1 MIFQR
6 LGVNMN
12 KRFFDEVLK
21 LDEIFIKQNLDND
34 DLKKIKQLTTNFAA
48 ENYFW
53 RNLKQ
58 RDWTIVLKNS
68 GFFEILSKSS
78 ANNNE
83 LYITQSFVSEYLL
96 NVAEKYP
103 NEVIEI
109 IKESNTD
116 NDRVIWNFVRI
127 GLALDAKDTTELVPS
142 VKKWVNKLNMKS
154 TLFDSEIIKWIK
166 HFSDSKQFDAAFKVL
181 KILTTPKVQKPT
193 RERDKEVE
201 KIIGKDRPKAVTV
214 IDYYYL
220 NELLSKGLDKLI
232 EYDPLTLSKIF
243 QKALERSIKIEY
255 GHIKGNLDLSYIWR
269 AAIEDHPQNYE
280 HYELNDALLNA
291 LRNSSEA
298 ATSRSKGIG
307 LEIIKEYWKHKY
319 SIFRRLAIHL
329 LRLNY
334 DNFSDFVIKLIKNKE
349 LLKETDLSHEYYILL
364 RDIFEKLSTLDR
376 KFIMNSIREIKSYN
390 KEAKPDIQERQ
401 IRYHHL
407 EKLHFF
413 EKYLEGE
420 DKEYYDQLKQ
430 EFQGETIRDTTVWHE
445 SYVGEKSPLT
455 IDEIEKKD
463 LSELW
468 NLFKTFRK
476 TDKGFD
482 APSPEG
488 LARLFGAAVK
498 RNPHKYLKA
507 DLTPLTLLKPNYA
520 YWFINDVTELYKS
533 EKYSEYVQYLEN
545 LLGLINRIIRVEDI
559 PKRFTDDM
567 GINFTGVKRRAL
579 DFIQMSIKSSQKGV
593 IDLSDYKSIIWEII
607 EYLCYNEW
615 DPEKSIENTKTNLD
629 PYTSAINSVRG
640 NALIAVIDYAL
651 WYASLTKGNFS
662 SDVKYPNRFVG
673 EERIQKLLE
682 DKLTNKQDDP
692 SLAIH
697 SVFGVYLAN
706 LAYLNYEWVKANID
720 NIFPK
725 EKDKEIY
732 WMTAWGGYINASRFY
747 NDLFKLLKQQFERAV
762 DYLSSG
768 KQMITSGFGRSP
780 EDALSEHLVV
790 ACLNG
795 QDNIH
800 KSNSF
805 LRRFAEIPNNPSAT
819 HTVQFIANLAKD
831 EMIFREFP
839 ELNRKS
845 FWPQAKEFWRIR
857 IDIAN
862 KQRLKRNAKEEDAF
876 DREFSRYVA
885 WLDDL
890 TQDVTLKELETL
902 LADTIKINRR
912 GWDLPNLIEYL
923 SKHSE
928 QHPLIA
934 VRLFYQLMW
943 TNAPTYFYQG
953 KEKEIEVILK
963 NAIKTE
969 KNEAYYYADH
979 IANKFGEWGNYKF
992 KNFWNENLKDIP
1004 ISRLKTPKLKKK

>member
-1 MIFQR
+1 MKTRFYEGVIR
-6 LGVNMN
+6 LDKILLN
-12 KRFFDEVLK
+12 
-21 LDEIFIKQNLDND
+21 EIIESKDLII
-34 DLKKIKQLTTNFAA
+34 LKKIISTNSLT
-48 ENYFW
+48 NYFW

-58 RDWTIVLKNS
+58 RDWIIVLKNS

-78 ANNNE
+78 TNNNE
-83 LYITQSFVSEYLL
+83 LYITQSFVSEYLF
-96 NVAEKYP
+96 NAVDKYP

-127 GLALDAKDTTELVPS
+127 GLTLDAKETAKLVSS
-142 VKKWVNKLNMKS
+142 VQKWFNKLNMKS

-166 HFSDSKQFDAAFKVL
+166 HFSDSKQFDAAFKLL

-193 RERDKEVE
+193 RKRDKEVE

-220 NELLSKGLDKLI
+220 NELLSKGLGKLI
-232 EYDPLTLSKIF
+232 EYDPQTLSKIF
-243 QKALERSIKIEY
+243 QNALERSIRIEY

-298 ATSRSKGIG
+298 ATSRSKEIG
-307 LEIIKEYWKHKY
+307 LEIIKEYLKHKY

-334 DNFSDFVIKLIKNKE
+334 DNYSGFVDELIKDKE
-349 LLKETDLSHEYYILL
+349 LLKETDISHEYYILL
-364 RDIFEKLSTLDR
+364 RDIYEKLSTTDR
-376 KFIMNSIREIKSYN
+376 KFIINSIRDIKSYN
-390 KEAKPDIQERQ
+390 KEAKREIQEKQ

-413 EKYLEGE
+413 ENYLEGE

-430 EFQGETIRDTTVWHE
+430 EYQGEIIRDTTVWHE

-455 IDEIEKKD
+455 IDEIDKKE
-463 LSELW
+463 LPELW
-468 NLFKTFRK
+468 NLFKSFRK

-482 APSPEG
+482 APTPEG
-488 LARLFGAAVK
+488 LARLFAAAVK
-498 RNPHKYLKA
+498 KNPHKYLQT

-533 EKYSEYVQYLEN
+533 EKYPELVPYIEN
-545 LLGLINRIIRVEDI
+545 LLDFINRIIRIENI

-567 GINFTGVKRRAL
+567 GINFVGVKRRAL
-579 DFIQMSIKSSQKGV
+579 DFIQMSIKSSQKGI
-593 IDLSDYKSIIWEII
+593 IDLSTYKNIIWEII
-607 EYLCYNEW
+607 EYLCYYEW
-615 DPEKSIENTKTNLD
+615 DPEKSIENTKTNMD

-651 WYASLTKGNFS
+651 WYASRTKDNFS

-673 EERIQKLLE
+673 EDRIQKLLE

-692 SLAIH
+692 SLAVH

-706 LAYLNYEWVKANID
+706 LAYLNYEWVKSNIE
-720 NIFPK
+720 NIFPS

-732 WMTAWGGYINASRFY
+732 WMTAWGGFINASRFY
-747 NDLFKLLKQQFERAV
+747 NDLFKLFKPQFERAV
-762 DYLSSG
+762 GYLSSG
-768 KQMITSGFGRSP
+768 KQMVTSGFGRSP
-780 EDALSEHLVV
+780 EDSLSEHLVV

-795 QDNIH
+795 EDDIR
-800 KSNSF
+800 KTYSL

-819 HTVQFIANLAKD
+819 HAVQFIANLAKD
-831 EMIFREFP
+831 EIIFRDLK

-845 FWPQAKEFWRIR
+845 FWPQAKVFWEIR

-862 KQRLKRNAKEEDAF
+862 KQRKKRKANEEDVF
-876 DREFSRYVA
+876 DREFSRYIS

-890 TQDVTLKELETL
+890 PQEVTLKELERL
-902 LADTIKINRR
+902 LADTIDINRK

-934 VRLFYQLMW
+934 IRLLNQLMD
-943 TNAPTYFYQG
+943 TKAPSHFYYR
-953 KEKEIEVILK
+953 KEKEIEQILE
-963 NAIKTE
+963 NAIKTNR
-969 KNEAYYYADH
+969 NEGYYFADL
-979 IANKFGEWGNYKF
+979 IANTFGERGNYYF
-992 KNFWNENLKDIP
+992 KDFWNENLKDKKIN
-1004 ISRLKTPKLKKK
+1004 RLKTPKLKKK

>member
-1 MIFQR
+1 MK
-6 LGVNMN
+6 
-12 KRFFDEVLK
+12 KRFYDEVLK
-21 LDEIFIKQNLDND
+21 LDEILVKQILDND
-34 DLKKIKQLTTNFAA
+34 DLNKIQQITSNFAA

-58 RDWTIVLKNS
+58 AEWIIVLKDS
-68 GFFEILSKSS
+68 GFFEILSESS

-96 NVAEKYP
+96 NVADKYP
-103 NEVIEI
+103 DQLIEI
-109 IKESNTD
+109 IKKTNT
-116 NDRVIWNFVRI
+116 NNERVIWNFVRI
-127 GLALDAKDTTELVPS
+127 GLVLDAKETAKLVPS
-142 VKKWVNKLNMKS
+142 VKKWVNELKMKS
-154 TLFDSEIIKWIK
+154 ILFDSEIIRWIK
-166 HFSDSKQFDAAFKVL
+166 HFSDSNQYDAAFKL
-181 KILTTPKVQKPT
+181 LSILTTPKVQKPT
-193 RERDKEVE
+193 RKRDKEVE

-232 EYDPLTLSKIF
+232 EYDPQTLSKIL
-243 QKALERSIKIEY
+243 KNALERSIKIEY
-255 GHIKGNLDLSYIWR
+255 GNIKWSHDLSYIWR

-291 LRNSSEA
+291 LRNSTEV
-298 ATSRSKGIG
+298 ATSRSKEIG
-307 LEIIKEYWKHKY
+307 LEIINEYLKHKY

-334 DNFSDFVIKLIKNKE
+334 DNYSSFVNKLIKNKE
-349 LLKETDLSHEYYILL
+349 LLKDIYISHEYYILL
-364 RDIFEKLSTLDR
+364 GDIYEKLNLSNK
-376 KFIMNSIREIKSYN
+376 KFIIDSIRDIKSYD
-390 KEAKPDIQERQ
+390 KEAKPDIQEKQ
-401 IRYHHL
+401 IRYHQL

-413 EKYLEGE
+413 EKQLEGD
-420 DKEYYDQLKQ
+420 DKLYYDQLKQ

-455 IDEIEKKD
+455 IDEIDKKD

-468 NLFKTFRK
+468 DLFKTFRK
-476 TDKGFD
+476 TEKGFD

-498 RNPHKYLKA
+498 KNPHKYLTA
-507 DLTPLTLLKPNYA
+507 DLTPLTLLKPNYS

-533 EKYSEYVQYLEN
+533 ENYAEFVPYIEN
-545 LLGLINRIIRVEDI
+545 FLDFINRIIRIENI

-567 GINFTGVKRRAL
+567 GINFTGVKKRAL
-579 DFIQMSIKSSQKGV
+579 DFVQSLIKTQQKESSTKYQDK
-593 IDLSDYKSIIWEII
+593 IWEII
-607 EYLCYNEW
+607 GYLCYNEW
-615 DPEKSIENTKTNLD
+615 DPEKSIENSKSNLD

-640 NALIAVIDYAL
+640 TALIAVIDYAL
-651 WYASLTKGNFS
+651 WYASLTKGNFP
-662 SDVKYPNRFVG
+662 SDIKYPNRLLG

-697 SVFGVYLAN
+697 SIFGVYLAN
-706 LAYLNYEWVKANID
+706 LAYLNYDWVKANID

-725 EKDKEIY
+725 EKEKEIY

-747 NDLFKLLKQQFERAV
+747 TDLYKLLRLQFERAV
-762 DYLSSG
+762 EYLSSG
-768 KQMITSGFGRSP
+768 KQIITSGFGRSP
-780 EDALSEHLVV
+780 EDSLSEHLIV

-795 QDNIH
+795 QDDIR
-800 KSNSF
+800 KPNSL

-819 HTVQFIANLAKD
+819 HAVQFIANLAKD
-831 EMIFREFP
+831 EIIFRELP
-839 ELNRKS
+839 ELSRKS
-845 FWPQAKEFWRIR
+845 FWPQAKEFWKIR

-862 KQRLKRNAKEEDAF
+862 KQRVKRIANEEDAF
-876 DREFSRYVA
+876 DREFSRYIA

-890 TQDVTLKELETL
+890 PQELTLKKLDSL
-902 LADTIKINRR
+902 LTDTIKINRR

-928 QHPLIA
+928 HHPLIA
-934 VRLFYQLMW
+934 LRLLNQLMD
-943 TNAPTYFYQG
+943 TKAPSHFYYR
-953 KEKEIEVILK
+953 KEKEIEQILQ
-963 NAIKTE
+963 NAIRTKKDE
-969 KNEAYYYADH
+969 GYYYAD
-979 IANKFGEWGNYKF
+979 IITNRFGEWGNYYF
-992 KNFWNENLKDIP
+992 KDFWEENLKDIK
-1004 ISRLKTPKLKKK
+1004 ISRLKTPRHKKK

>member
-1 MIFQR
+1 
-6 LGVNMN
+6 MN
-12 KRFFDEVLK
+12 FYEKVIKIDQLLSSDK
-21 LDEIFIKQNLDND
+21 LDEK
-34 DLKKIKQLTTNFAA
+34 DLKGLEFLLRSNSSR
-48 ENYFW
+48 NYFW
-53 RNLKQ
+53 YNLKQ
-58 RDWTIVLKNS
+58 SDWLPILKKS
-68 GFFEILSKSS
+68 RFFKPLTHTSK
-78 ANNNE
+78 NKE
-83 LYITQSFVSEYLL
+83 VYITQSFVSEYLL
-96 NVAEKYP
+96 NVADKYSK
-103 NEVIEI
+103 EIIEI

-116 NDRVIWNFVRI
+116 NERVIWNFVRI
-127 GLALDAKDTTELVPS
+127 GLALDAKDTSKLVS
-142 VKKWVNKLNMKS
+142 TVKKWLNKLNMKS

-166 HFSDSKQFDAAFKVL
+166 HFSDSKQFDAAFKLL
-181 KILTTPKVQKPT
+181 KILSTPKVQKPT
-193 RERDKEVE
+193 RKRDKAAE

-220 NELLSKGLDKLI
+220 NELLSEGLDKLI
-232 EYDPLTLSKIF
+232 EYDALTLSKIF
-243 QKALERSIKIEY
+243 QKALERSIRIEY
-255 GHIKGNLDLSYIWR
+255 GHIEGNLDLSYIWR

-298 ATSRSKGIG
+298 ATSRSNKIG

-334 DNFSDFVIKLIKNKE
+334 DDYSRFVNELIKDKE
-349 LLKETDLSHEYYILL
+349 LLEETDISHEYYILL
-364 RDIFEKLSTLDR
+364 RDIYVKLSTTDR
-376 KFIMNSIREIKSYN
+376 KFIINSIRDIKNYN
-390 KEAKPDIQERQ
+390 KEAKPDIQEKQ

-413 EKYLEGE
+413 EKYLEE
-420 DKEYYDQLKQ
+420 DDKEYYDQLKQ
-430 EFQGETIRDTTVWHE
+430 EFQGEKIRDTTVWHE

-455 IDEIEKKD
+455 IDEIDKKD

-468 NLFKTFRK
+468 DLLKTFRK
-476 TDKGFD
+476 TEKGFD
-482 APSPEG
+482 APTPEG

-498 RNPHKYLKA
+498 KNPHKYLNA

-533 EKYSEYVQYLEN
+533 EKYPELVPYIEN
-545 LLGLINRIIRVEDI
+545 LLDFINRIIRIENI

-567 GINFTGVKRRAL
+567 GINFVGVKRRAL
-579 DFIQMSIKSSQKGV
+579 DFIQMSIKSSQKGI
-593 IDLSDYKSIIWEII
+593 IDLAAYKNIIWDII
-607 EYLCYNEW
+607 EYLCYYEW
-615 DPEKSIENTKTNLD
+615 DPEKSIENNETNMD

-640 NALIAVIDYAL
+640 NSLIAVIDYAL
-651 WYASLTKGNFS
+651 WYASLNKGNVS
-662 SDVKYPNRFVG
+662 KDIKYPNRFVG

-706 LAYLNYEWVKANID
+706 LSYLNYEWVERNIA
-720 NIFPK
+720 NIFPS
-725 EKDKEIY
+725 EKNKIIY
-732 WMTAWGGYINASRFY
+732 WMTAWGGFINASRFY
-747 NDLFKLLKQQFERAV
+747 NDLFKLLKSQFERAV

-780 EDALSEHLVV
+780 EDSLSEHLVV

-795 QDNIH
+795 QDNIRNP
-800 KSNSF
+800 NSL
-805 LRRFAEIPNNPSAT
+805 LRRFAEILTNPSAT
-819 HTVQFIANLAKD
+819 HAVQFIANLAKD
-831 EMIFREFP
+831 EMIFRGIP
-839 ELNRKS
+839 ELSRES

-857 IDIAN
+857 IDVAN
-862 KQRLKRNAKEEDAF
+862 KLSMKRKANEEDAF
-876 DREFSRYVA
+876 DREFSRYIA

-890 TQDVTLKELETL
+890 PKEITLKELETL
-902 LADTIKINRR
+902 LTETIKINRG

-928 QHPLIA
+928 NHPLIA
-934 VRLFYQLMW
+934 VKLFTQLVD

-953 KEKEIEVILK
+953 KEKEIDEILE
-963 NAIKTE
+963 NAVKTE
-969 KNEAYYYADH
+969 KTEAYYYADY
-979 IANKFGEWGNYKF
+979 ITNTFGEWGNYNYKEF
-992 KNFWNENLKDIP
+992 WKKNLEGRKIVKP
-1004 ISRLKTPKLKKK
+1004 KTQKLKKK